1 MREQGQGGA
10 FQGTTVLAVRIG
22 KRVAIGGDGQVTH
35 GATVLKATAHK
46 IRKLKGGQLIGFA
59 GSTADAF
66 SLMERFEGKLDEFKS
81 NLRRAGVELAKE
93 WRTDRLLRRLEAM
106 LVAADEDSLILITG
120 QGDVVEPEDGIIAIG
135 SGGPYALA
143 AARAL
148 VKHTK
153 LKPRE
158 IVENA
163 LGEAAEICVYTNRNL
178 VIEELA

>member
-1 MREQGQGGA
+1 MANNSDSNSFR
-10 FQGTTVLAVRIG
+10 GTTVIAVRRG
-22 KRVAIGGDGQVTH
+22 NTVAIGGDGQVTH
-35 GATVLKATAHK
+35 GSTVLKATAHK

-66 SLMERFEGKLDEFKS
+66 SLMERFESKLEEFKG
-81 NLRRAGVELAKE
+81 NLKRAGVELAKD

-106 LVAADEDSLILITG
+106 LVAADKDSLILITG
-120 QGDVVEPEDGIIAIG
+120 QGDVVEPEDGVIAIG

-148 VKHTK
+148 LKHSK

-163 LGEAAEICVYTNRNL
+163 LIEAADICIYTNQNL
-178 VIEELA
+178 VIEELG

>member
-1 MREQGQGGA
+1 MREHGQGGS
-10 FQGTTVLAVRIG
+10 FRGTTVIAVRKG
-22 KRVAIGGDGQVTH
+22 KQVAIGGDGQVTH

-66 SLMERFEGKLDEFKS
+66 SLMERFEAKLDEFKA

-148 VKHTK
+148 LKHTK

-163 LGEAAEICVYTNRNL
+163 LSEAADICVYTNSN
-178 VIEELA
+178 VIIEELK